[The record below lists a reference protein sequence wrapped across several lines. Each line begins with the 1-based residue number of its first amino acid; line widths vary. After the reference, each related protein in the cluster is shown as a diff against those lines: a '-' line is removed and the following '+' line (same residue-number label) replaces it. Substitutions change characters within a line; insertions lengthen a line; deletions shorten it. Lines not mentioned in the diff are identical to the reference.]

1 MRPLVIFPSVRA
13 SENFGK
19 YFQNF
24 AKYGHSPAVMVIDE
38 TAHHRDSIIDQFTF
52 AYAKNEHC
60 TPSLEFYGVE
70 ERKNFFQW
78 LTKKHKELVHSEL
91 LIPEHSHDE
100 LSFGLLV
107 AATRNYDMIV
117 FLDDDTYPLD
127 EDFLGQHRRS
137 LNLVSAEARSHQGS
151 WVNTHPVYFV
161 RGFPYSERSEP
172 FTVEHAIDPTSSVLH
187 MGCWSG
193 IPDLNAY
200 DYIVFQPKAEDQC
213 APHNYR
219 LAKGQFAPICSMN
232 LAFRPEIIPAFY
244 QLWDNNRYNDIFSG
258 IFLKH
263 IADHLGKSVSVGGPL
278 CYHEK
283 APRDYF
289 KDAAIELAS
298 IKLNEVLWRI
308 ISQIPLKSD
317 TWLSCYR
324 ELAKAL
330 NVRFH
335 ESEFGDI
342 IELMTSQMMLW
353 CETVEALMPNA

>member
-1 MRPLVIFPSVRA
+1 MRRLNRS
-13 SENFGK
+13 
-19 YFQNF
+19 
-24 AKYGHSPAVMVIDE
+24 
-38 TAHHRDSIIDQFTF
+38 SIEEQFIS
-52 AYAKNEHC
+52 AYAKNEYS
-60 TPSLEFYGVE
+60 TPSLEFYGAK
-70 ERKNFFQW
+70 ERNNWFQW
-78 LTKKHKELVHSEL
+78 LTKKHKELVNPEYF
-91 LIPEHSHDE
+91 IPERSHDE

-117 FLDDDTYPLD
+117 FVDDDTHPLD
-127 EDFLGQHRRS
+127 GDFLGQHWQS
-137 LNLVSAEARSHQGS
+137 LNLVATEARSNRGS

-161 RGFPYSERSEP
+161 RGFPYSERSES
-172 FTVEHAIDPTSSVLH
+172 FTVEHAIDLTSSVLN

-200 DYIVFQPKAEDQC
+200 DYIVFQPKAEDRV

-232 LAFRPEIIPAFY
+232 LSFKPEIIPAFY

-263 IADHLGKSVSVGGPL
+263 IADHLDKSVSVGGPL

-289 KDAAIELAS
+289 KDAAIELPS
-298 IKLNEVLWRI
+298 IKLNESLWRI
-308 ISQIPLKSD
+308 VSQITLKSD

-324 ELAKAL
+324 ELAKGL
-330 NVRFH
+330 NAKFL
-335 ESEFGDI
+335 ECEFGDTI
-342 IELMTSQMMLW
+342 WLMRSQMLLW
-353 CETVEALMPNA
+353 CDTVEALMIES